1 MLTEKRKSAIR
12 RINRKNEYCLTPDI
26 VEDMNKRHQETR
38 NRNDMNTMEAIE
50 YRLTDI
56 NFHTECGL
64 MMQGEYEKVENL
76 IREWRNEG

>member
-1 MLTEKRKSAIR
+1 MMEEL
-12 RINRKNEYCLTPDI
+12 NN
-26 VEDMNKRHQETR
+26 RHQEPR
-38 NRNDMNTMEAIE
+38 KNNDADTMEAIE
-50 YRLTDI
+50 YRLTDV